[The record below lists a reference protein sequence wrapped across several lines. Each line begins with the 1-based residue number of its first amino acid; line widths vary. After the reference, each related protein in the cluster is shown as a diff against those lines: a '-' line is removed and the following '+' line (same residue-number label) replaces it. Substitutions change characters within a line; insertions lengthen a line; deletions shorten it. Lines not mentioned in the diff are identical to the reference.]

1 MIKLLVKNLVPMYI
15 KKMRDGGLSNLKYLK
30 TINMGRVESTKVL
43 LISMIKRTFRKE
55 LMVKHSV

>member
-1 MIKLLVKNLVPMYI
+1 
-15 KKMRDGGLSNLKYLK
+15 MRDGGLSNLKYLK

-55 LMVKHSV
+55 LMIKHSV